1 MKLIQK
7 PKEENFQACGFENG
21 DFKMLFEIRSLLFG
35 YLSINSFKILLKMLT
50 LFLWVSF

>member
-21 DFKMLFEIRSLLFG
+21 DFEMLFEIRSFLFR
-35 YLSINSFKILLKMLT
+35 YLFINSFKILLKMLA
-50 LFLWVSF
+50 LFL